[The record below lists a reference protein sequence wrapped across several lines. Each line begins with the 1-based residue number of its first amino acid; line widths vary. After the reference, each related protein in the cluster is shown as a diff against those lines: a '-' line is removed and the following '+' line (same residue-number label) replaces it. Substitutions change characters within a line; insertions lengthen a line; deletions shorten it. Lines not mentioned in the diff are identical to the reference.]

1 MFCISTE
8 VVRGL
13 NSIYVI
19 MTKEQIVSTN
29 KTIDSVSLEVSK
41 YHTENEPDQSEMI
54 RINEI
59 ISCFHLLYSSIQHC
73 KEFCL

>member
-1 MFCISTE
+1 MFCIYTE

-29 KTIDSVSLEVSK
+29 KMIDSVSLEVSK
-41 YHTENEPDQSEMI
+41 
-54 RINEI
+54 
-59 ISCFHLLYSSIQHC
+59 
-73 KEFCL
+73 

>member
-1 MFCISTE
+1 MFCIYIE

-29 KTIDSVSLEVSK
+29 KMIDSVSLEVSK
-41 YHTENEPDQSEMI
+41 
-54 RINEI
+54 
-59 ISCFHLLYSSIQHC
+59 
-73 KEFCL
+73 